1 MTGLTDDVSS
11 EWSARVD
18 QRFEDKLLSD
28 AESTQGALEHPN
40 WTLDNLDTREKE
52 TGMRLA
58 PNNFQR
64 KLYASAANMTETM
77 ENMVNMKIDV
87 LIGTEPGLASLYNEA
102 LLKKTA
108 RAYGF
113 DVKLIFRNRTD
124 PHGGIVVIM
133 GQMWSKIPSV
143 VRSYDPLDPNL
154 EGRLLSIEFNNKK
167 AGQHNKV
174 QIIGAHLINAAHT
187 QLEDAKKLLTWIMN
201 EKDRFSSENPQAT
214 SARIGDLN
222 ASESD
227 YQFPLPNQDWRL

>member
-1 MTGLTDDVSS
+1 MVGLTDDASS
-11 EWSARVD
+11 EWIARVD

-28 AESTQGALEHPN
+28 AESTQGVLEHPN

-52 TGMRLA
+52 TVMRLA
-58 PNNFQR
+58 SNNFQR
-64 KLYASAANMTETM
+64 KLYASVANMTETIIM

-87 LIGTEPGLASLYNEA
+87 LIGTEPGLASSFNEA

-143 VRSYDPLDPNL
+143 VR
-154 EGRLLSIEFNNKK
+154 
-167 AGQHNKV
+167 
-174 QIIGAHLINAAHT
+174 HT
-187 QLEDAKKLLTWIMN
+187 IRWT
-201 EKDRFSSENPQAT
+201 RT
-214 SARIGDLN
+214 
-222 ASESD
+222 
-227 YQFPLPNQDWRL
+227 